1 SDAVWLKMDFQQL
14 YNVVTNT
21 LKHLP
26 GSTKSDVLK
35 NLNYIT
41 IEPKDHS
48 YHSLIKSYPA
58 FGQILQAVELWM
70 NNAHYFLFENIAEAT
85 IQFVYKKRNENSQ
98 GFNIHG
104 INLCVFEQSGGQHTI
119 IIVQLYMQKIN
130 KSC

>member
-1 SDAVWLKMDFQQL
+1 MTNVSDAVWLKMDFQQL
-14 YNVVTNT
+14 YNVVINT

-41 IEPKDHS
+41 IKPKDHS

-70 NNAHYFLFENIAEAT
+70 NNAHYFL
-85 IQFVYKKRNENSQ
+85 VWHK
-98 GFNIHG
+98 
-104 INLCVFEQSGGQHTI
+104 
-119 IIVQLYMQKIN
+119 QLPRFLIK
-130 KSC
+130 